1 MEKVYTKDMIDEIVR
16 MRSDLD
22 VELLG
27 GMSKDMLEDVIME
40 IAKRYNA
47 HEEIEANKIAEIKK
61 KYNYDIVEIADKINL
76 NVDSEG
82 CRVNIKRRYTI
93 MSTPFSNI
101 IDKALVV
108 IRDYGLDA
116 LYEADNE
123 ATEIMLITC

>member
-1 MEKVYTKDMIDEIVR
+1 MPKSNVSVCQEFCEEQGLYDEMDKVYTKDMIDEIVR

-61 KYNYDIVEIADKINL
+61 KYNYDIIEIADKINL
-76 NVDSEG
+76 NVDSED
-82 CRVNIKRRYTI
+82 V
-93 MSTPFSNI
+93 
-101 IDKALVV
+101 
-108 IRDYGLDA
+108 
-116 LYEADNE
+116 E
-123 ATEIMLITC
+123 